1 VVRYGGEE
9 FLVVLPET
17 EFNRGCLTAERLRQA
32 VSQMEIEEHNKT
44 IKITASFGATGFD
57 ADTDDEKISPDAII
71 NRADEHL
78 YKAKREGR
86 NRVKARCCS
95 YLFLL

>member
-1 VVRYGGEE
+1 
-9 FLVVLPET
+9 VLPET
-17 EFNRGCLTAERLRQA
+17 EFNWGCLTAERLRQA

-44 IKITASFGATGFD
+44 ITVTASFGVTGFD
-57 ADTDDEKISPDAII
+57 TDTDDEKISPDAII

-86 NRVKARCCS
+86 NRVCTGP
-95 YLFLL
+95 L